1 MKPGDTFVASDGES
15 AYTVKSSSENVTVP
29 AGTFGGCI
37 LIEVCK
43 ADGCAA
49 KAWIAPGVGIVKAE
63 VKRWSCEE
71 WVLTEFT
78 CTDNSSGEI
87 IPFDVGNRWKFSLS
101 NRDKWSK
108 WDLHDIE
115 SIYEIV
121 YADDKR

>member
-1 MKPGDTFVASDGES
+1 MCDRMVLDSSMKPGDTFVASDGES

-63 VKRWSCEE
+63 VK
-71 WVLTEFT
+71 
-78 CTDNSSGEI
+78 
-87 IPFDVGNRWKFSLS
+87 
-101 NRDKWSK
+101 
-108 WDLHDIE
+108 H
-115 SIYEIV
+115 
-121 YADDKR
+121 